1 MIEYAVFLLVI
12 AIFICLVRV
21 IRGPTAPDRVL
32 ATDTIN
38 SAVIAII
45 VLLALFYN
53 NSMFVDVALVYAM
66 ISFLS
71 TLAVSKY
78 LMGKKHIKG

>member
-12 AIFICLVRV
+12 AIFICL
-21 IRGPTAPDRVL
+21 IRAIKGPTAPDRVL
-32 ATDTIN
+32 AADTIN

-71 TLAVSKY
+71 TLTVSKY
-78 LMGKKHIKG
+78 LMGKKHTKV

>member
-1 MIEYAVFLLVI
+1 MIEYAVFLLVV

-32 ATDTIN
+32 ASDTIN
-38 SAVIAII
+38 SIVIAVI
-45 VLLALFYN
+45 VLLAVFYN

-71 TLAVSKY
+71 TLIISKY
-78 LMGKKHIKG
+78 IMEKKK